1 MSSEYF
7 LNGVDLDQPGRWRVM
22 QGTLL
27 PAVAAPRLHSTEVPI
42 RSGIL
47 DGAGERVGTFK
58 VTVAFMVE
66 GQDRGE
72 LDRNFQS
79 LLAFLRSS
87 NRLATLQH
95 RPAGGTSREAMV
107 RLVSMS
113 QPSWRYGEWAIDSTA
128 VFEAVEGVWKDVSPV
143 ETPLT
148 DLARLAGGAA
158 PVSEAVLRLTPTA
171 NTATVLDVTSGTS
184 LTWRGVAAAGQYL
197 LVDVA
202 SYSAW
207 RQDSDGWEPA
217 QGAVDASAEI
227 SMSPGGLTI
236 TPDHEGKIV
245 LKVTGAT
252 GHIRARRAY

>member
-66 GQDRGE
+66 GADRAG
-72 LDRNFQS
+72 LDRNWQA
-79 LLAFLRSS
+79 LMAFLRASS
-87 NRLATLQH
+87 RLVALQH
-95 RPAGGTSREAMV
+95 RPAGASPKEALV
-107 RLVSMS
+107 RLVSVS
-113 QPSWRYGEWAIDSTA
+113 QPSWRYGEWAIDTT
-128 VFEAVEGVWKDVSPV
+128 VIFEAVEGVWKDVSPV
-143 ETPLT
+143 EAPLT
-148 DLARLAGGAA
+148 DLSALAGGAA
-158 PVSEAVLRLTPTA
+158 PISDAVLRLSPTA
-171 NTATVLDVTSGTS
+171 STATILDVTSDTS
-184 LTWRGVAAAGQYL
+184 LTWRGVAAAGQHL

-202 SYSAW
+202 YYSAW
-207 RQDSDGWEPA
+207 RQESDGWEPA
-217 QGAVDASAEI
+217 RGAVDASPEI
-227 SMSPGGLTI
+227 SMSPGGLTL
-236 TPDHEGKIV
+236 TPNHEGKIV

>member
-66 GQDRGE
+66 GADRAG
-72 LDRNFQS
+72 LDRNWQA
-79 LLAFLRSS
+79 LMAFLRASS
-87 NRLATLQH
+87 RLTALQH
-95 RPAGGTSREAMV
+95 RPAGASPKEALV
-107 RLVSMS
+107 RLVSVS
-113 QPSWRYGEWAIDSTA
+113 QPSWRYGEWAIDTT
-128 VFEAVEGVWKDVSPV
+128 VIFEAVEGVWKDVSPV
-143 ETPLT
+143 EAPLT
-148 DLARLAGGAA
+148 DLSALAGARHPYPMLSCA
-158 PVSEAVLRLTPTA
+158 CRPLLTRPPI
-171 NTATVLDVTSGTS
+171 LDVTSDTS
-184 LTWRGVAAAGQYL
+184 LTWRGVAAAGQHL

-207 RQDSDGWEPA
+207 RQESDGWEPA
-217 QGAVDASAEI
+217 QGAVDAS
-227 SMSPGGLTI
+227 P
-236 TPDHEGKIV
+236 
-245 LKVTGAT
+245 
-252 GHIRARRAY
+252 

>member
-42 RSGIL
+42 RSGVL
-47 DGAGERVGTFK
+47 DGAGDRVGTFK

-72 LDRNFQS
+72 LDRNFQA

-87 NRLATLQH
+87 NRLAALQH

-113 QPSWRYGEWAIDSTA
+113 QPSWRYGEWAIDST
-128 VFEAVEGVWKDVSPV
+128 VIFEAVEGVWKDVSPV
-143 ETPLT
+143 EAPLT
-148 DLARLAGGAA
+148 DLSALAGGAA
-158 PVSEAVLRLTPTA
+158 PISDAVMRLSPAT
-171 NTATVLDVTSGTS
+171 NTATILDVTSDTS
-184 LTWRGVAAAGQYL
+184 LTWRGVAAAGQHL

-217 QGAVDASAEI
+217 QGAVDASPEI
-227 SMSPGGLTI
+227 SMSPGGLTL
-236 TPDHEGKIV
+236 TPNHEGKIV

>member
-66 GQDRGE
+66 GQDRVE

-87 NRLATLQH
+87 NRLAALQH

-128 VFEAVEGVWKDVSPV
+128 IFEAVEGVWKDVSPV

-148 DLARLAGGAA
+148 DLGKLAGGAA
-158 PVSEAVLRLTPTA
+158 PISDAVLRLSPTA
-171 NTATVLDVTSGTS
+171 NTATVFDVTSGTS

-207 RQDSDGWEPA
+207 RQESDTWEPA
-217 QGAVDASAEI
+217 QGSVDASAEI
-227 SMSPGGLTI
+227 SMSPDGLTI
-236 TPDHEGKIV
+236 TPNHEGKIV

>member
-1 MSSEYF
+1 
-7 LNGVDLDQPGRWRVM
+7 M

-66 GQDRGE
+66 GADRAG
-72 LDRNFQS
+72 LDRNWQA
-79 LLAFLRSS
+79 LMAFLRASS
-87 NRLATLQH
+87 RLTALQH
-95 RPAGGTSREAMV
+95 RPAGASPKEALV
-107 RLVSMS
+107 RLVSVS
-113 QPSWRYGEWAIDSTA
+113 QPSWRYGEWTIDTT
-128 VFEAVEGVWKDVSPV
+128 VIFEAVEGVWKDVSPV
-143 ETPLT
+143 EAPLT
-148 DLARLAGGAA
+148 DLSALAGGAA
-158 PVSEAVLRLTPTA
+158 PISDAVLRLSPTA
-171 NTATVLDVTSGTS
+171 NTATILDVTSDTS
-184 LTWRGVAAAGQYL
+184 LTWRGVAAAGQHL

-207 RQDSDGWEPA
+207 RQESDGWEPS
-217 QGAVDASAEI
+217 QGAVDASPEI
-227 SMSPGGLTI
+227 SMSPGGLTL
-236 TPDHEGKIV
+236 TPNHEGKIV

>member
-1 MSSEYF
+1 
-7 LNGVDLDQPGRWRVM
+7 M

-66 GQDRGE
+66 GAERAG
-72 LDRNFQS
+72 LDRNWQA
-79 LLAFLRSS
+79 LMAFLRASS
-87 NRLATLQH
+87 RLTALQH
-95 RPAGGTSREAMV
+95 RPAGASPKEALV
-107 RLVSMS
+107 RLVSVS
-113 QPSWRYGEWAIDSTA
+113 QPSWRYGEWAIDTT
-128 VFEAVEGVWKDVSPV
+128 VIFEAVEGVWKDVSPV
-143 ETPLT
+143 EAPLT
-148 DLARLAGGAA
+148 DLSALAGGAA
-158 PVSEAVLRLTPTA
+158 PISDAVLRLSPTA
-171 NTATVLDVTSGTS
+171 NTATILDVTSDTS
-184 LTWRGVAAAGQYL
+184 LTWRGVAAAGQHL

-207 RQDSDGWEPA
+207 RQESDGWEPA
-217 QGAVDASAEI
+217 QGAVDASPEI
-227 SMSPGGLTI
+227 SMSPGGLTL
-236 TPDHEGKIV
+236 TPNHEGKIV